1 MVNFHV
7 LSIFPEMFE
16 SFLGASICKRAL
28 EAGHIGIALHNFR
41 DYTEDKHRRVDDAP
55 FGGGAGMLIA
65 PQSVF
70 DCFRDI
76 EKGQQ
81 GRRKINIYL
90 SPAGEVLTQPLAAE
104 LAGYEEINLLCGHY
118 EGVDQRIL
126 DAKIDREISIGDY
139 ILTGGELPAMVLIDC
154 IMRHIPG
161 VLGNSAS
168 AEGES
173 FCYDGL
179 LEYPQY
185 TRPADFRGMR
195 VPEVLLSGHHANIL
209 AWQRQKALEKTAKNR
224 PDLLKKAKLTQKEHE
239 IWVERRQE
247 PGIEQDEGEGHT
259 F

>member
-1 MVNFHV
+1 MTH
-7 LSIFPEMFE
+7 PP
-16 SFLGASICKRAL
+16 LGKGIIAL
-28 EAGHIGIALHNFR
+28 GIRLFGFNPFGWRIMGALFGIAMLPLLYVFSKHIFKRTRYAAFATVLFAADNMPVS
-41 DYTEDKHRRVDDAP
+41 YTH
-55 FGGGAGMLIA
+55 LIA
-65 PQSVF
+65 PRSVF

-195 VPEVLLSGHHANIL
+195 VPEVLL
-209 AWQRQKALEKTAKNR
+209 RC
-224 PDLLKKAKLTQKEHE
+224 
-239 IWVERRQE
+239 V
-247 PGIEQDEGEGHT
+247 
-259 F
+259 